1 MERCFSGVGLDRS
14 RVGDPAVVFGLFV
27 ERGGG
32 GAGISCSGGKW
43 VGLVRVGVEVDSWEL

>member
-1 MERCFSGVGLDRS
+1 VC
-14 RVGDPAVVFGLFV
+14 GLFV